1 MILNIVLNGEIVN
14 NIQKTYNI
22 LSDRFGKQ
30 NWWPTTTEN
39 RQFEIIIGAILTQNT
54 AWKNAEKAIA
64 NLKKANLVDAKKILK
79 TKKEKLAQ
87 LIRPAGYYSQKAER
101 LKIIAKFY
109 LENKNPAR
117 EQLLNVKGVGP
128 ETADSILLYA
138 YSRPFFV
145 VDAYTKRIFSRLG
158 LIKTRDYHEVQDFF
172 HANLEKDEKMFNE
185 FHALIVELA
194 KRHCNKKPVCEGC
207 PLKITCKHL
216 NK

>member
-1 MILNIVLNGEIVN
+1 VILNIVLNGEIVN